1 MRLVDTYVC
10 IVLTS
15 CMWLK
20 LLVRQRAAH
29 IHHGC
34 AQTAA
39 QCGAAYLEKPQKKA
53 EKPTQHRLATLP
65 NIPLDLAHFQQGRDI
80 HLHSPM
86 PKIMRAGLKHGRT
99 HTHVSRQGDNRHEYL
114 VKVRSR
120 RLPLSKHTSR
130 KGSVVFTDI
139 EFLKRTFPPFAI

>member
-15 CMWLK
+15 RMWLK

-39 QCGAAYLEKPQKKA
+39 QCGAAYLEKPKEEA
-53 EKPTQHRLATLP
+53 ERPTQHRLATLL
-65 NIPLDLAHFQQGRDI
+65 NTPLALAHFQQGRYI
-80 HLHSPM
+80 HPHSPM

-99 HTHVSRQGDNRHEYL
+99 HMFQDRVTIGAN
-114 VKVRSR
+114 
-120 RLPLSKHTSR
+120 TW
-130 KGSVVFTDI
+130 
-139 EFLKRTFPPFAI
+139 